1 MGMVFGICVIAFI
14 GIILPI
20 IATNLH
26 RKGYYVNK
34 EVRPYYDKIY
44 SFVEPY
50 LNTEF
55 GKVILQ
61 KAEAI
66 LQDLYKTYL
75 SFTKQSSLRDDDVC
89 KLVVEKSQDSY
100 FVELFSLLLVFS
112 FRYNTPLRPSE
123 EDRNA
128 LQALQSFARK
138 KLTNLI
144 GDIPECLFF
153 YFETSSEQIRG
164 RD

>member
-1 MGMVFGICVIAFI
+1 MGIVFGICVIAFI
-14 GIILPI
+14 GIIFPI

-26 RKGYYVNK
+26 RKGYYIKK

-50 LNTEF
+50 INTEF
-55 GKVILQ
+55 CKVILQ
-61 KAEAI
+61 KSEAI
-66 LQDLYKTYL
+66 LQDLYKCYL
-75 SFTKQSSLRDDDVC
+75 SFAKQSSLRNDDVC
-89 KLVVEKSQDSY
+89 KLVIEKSQDRY

-112 FRYNTPLRPSE
+112 FRYNTSLRPSE
-123 EDRNA
+123 EDMNA

-138 KLTNLI
+138 KLKNLI
-144 GDIPECLFF
+144 DDIPECLFF
-153 YFETSSEQIRG
+153 YFETSPEQIKG